1 MTAQILGSMPR
12 RLLGVFYKLI
22 FLLLALGGIVGMV
35 FYGPLGVFHTQNV
48 GANRFVVVPSGAGL
62 KDIAYL
68 MERENITSSS
78 GFILATFL
86 SQNRGKLKAGEYAVP
101 VRVSAWDMAK
111 LLASGKTVI
120 RKLTVVEGTS
130 VRQVIKALQENPILK
145 GEITRI
151 PKEGFILPET
161 YLYFYGDDR
170 QSILDK
176 MEKNMHQF
184 LLSLGNIERPLIK
197 NMNDLVT
204 LASLVEKETAMGAER
219 PLVAGVYL
227 NRLRINMPLQ
237 CDPTVIYALMHGEKL
252 DRPLSKADLQV
263 SSPYNTYKVK
273 GLPPG
278 PIACP
283 GKAAIL
289 AVLNPART
297 QSLYFVANGQ
307 GGHAFADNLNDHNV
321 NIRQWRAIQQG
332 LRQEQVPLPVVNP
345 ESVPDVA
352 AQKVVKTVH
361 KRSMV
366 KQKHPVAKKR
376 RSKYPHRDSQH

>member
-1 MTAQILGSMPR
+1 MTAQILSSMPR
-12 RLLGVFYKLI
+12 RLLAIFYKLVFI
-22 FLLLALGGIVGMV
+22 LFAFGCIAVLAL
-35 FYGPLGVFHTQNV
+35 FGPLGVFHTQDV
-48 GANRFVVVPSGAGL
+48 GANRFVVVPCGAGL
-62 KDIAYL
+62 KDIAHL
-68 MERENITSSS
+68 MERENITSST

-170 QSILDK
+170 QLILDK

-184 LLSLGNIERPLIK
+184 LSSLGNVERPMIK
-197 NMNDLVT
+197 NINDLVT

-227 NRLRINMPLQ
+227 NRLKINMPLQ
-237 CDPTVIYALMHGEKL
+237 CDPTVIYALMQGEKL
-252 DRPLSKADLQV
+252 DRPLSKVDLQV

-283 GKAAIL
+283 GKASIL
-289 AVLNPART
+289 AVLNPAQT

-321 NIRQWRAIQQG
+321 NVRQWRTIQQG
-332 LRQEQVPLPVVNP
+332 LRQEQMSPVAKP
-345 ESVPDVA
+345 ESAPDGVTQQTA
-352 AQKVVKTVH
+352 RTVH
-361 KRSMV
+361 KKSKSV
-366 KQKHPVAKKR
+366 QKHPIVKKR
-376 RSKYPHRDSQH
+376 RSKIHAR

>member
-1 MTAQILGSMPR
+1 MDAQILSSMPQ
-12 RLLGVFYKLI
+12 RLLTSFYKLV
-22 FLLLALGGIVGMV
+22 FLLFAFACIVGLAL
-35 FYGPLGVFHTQNV
+35 FGPLGIFHTQDV
-48 GANRFVVVPSGAGL
+48 GANRFLVVPYGASL
-62 KDIAYL
+62 QDIGHL
-68 MERENITSSS
+68 MERENITSAT
-78 GFILATFL
+78 GFILATLL

-111 LLASGKTVI
+111 ILASGKTVV

-130 VRQVIKALQENPILK
+130 VRQIIKALQENPILK

-151 PKEGFILPET
+151 PNEGFILPET

-184 LLSLGNIERPLIK
+184 LATLGNIQSPFIK
-197 NMNDLVT
+197 NIHDLVT

-227 NRLRINMPLQ
+227 NRLKINMPLQ
-237 CDPTVIYALMHGEKL
+237 CDPTVIYAIMQGEKL
-252 DRPLSKADLQV
+252 DRPLSKADLQ
-263 SSPYNTYKVK
+263 SASPYNTYKVK

-283 GKAAIL
+283 GKASIL
-289 AVLNPART
+289 AVLNPAQT

-321 NIRQWRAIQQG
+321 NVRQWRAIQQG
-332 LRQEQVPLPVVNP
+332 LRQDQVPNIVRK
-345 ESVPDVA
+345 ESVPDA
-352 AQKVVKTVH
+352 RPQQKTRTLH
-361 KRSMV
+361 KKS
-366 KQKHPVAKKR
+366 KPIQKHTPIKKN
-376 RSKYPHRDSQH
+376 RSKIQPR